1 MSGVDMRGGALEGI
15 VKRFLTG
22 PNAVLLLLLSLTL
35 GVVSV
40 LVTPREEEPQ
50 IVVPIADVMI
60 EVPGHSA
67 DEVDRLVA
75 TPLARLLYQIDG
87 VEHVRSAAMRDRAVV
102 TVNFY
107 VGENREDAMT
117 LLRSRIEGHVDELP
131 PIVRSWIVRPI
142 EVDDV
147 PIVTLALSGEG
158 YDLHRLRR
166 VAEEVRARLDELPEL
181 SRTQIYGG
189 MPRQVQIDLDRAR
202 LEGHD
207 LTALEVADAIR
218 RHGTTSVAGGLDRLD
233 AHLSVDAGDGF
244 RDAAELTDL
253 EVAVRN
259 GTPVRL
265 GDVADVHDGPAEL
278 DSYTHLW
285 RGSASPQGAQEGVP
299 QVTLAI
305 SKQRGTD
312 ASAVAT
318 RVLAEVERLRSDVL
332 PEGLDVTLTRN
343 YGASA
348 DKKVDDLLES
358 IAIALVTV
366 IALLFFS
373 LGYRAAIV
381 VAVSVPISFSLAL
394 FVNLLFGYTINRVTL
409 FALIL
414 SLGLVVDDPITNVD
428 NIDRHLRHGR
438 GSSRDRVLS
447 AVREVLPPVL
457 MSTLTVIVSFLPMFF
472 ISGMMGPYM
481 QPMAANVPLAMGFSM
496 LASLTVVPWLA
507 HRLLHKKLMPNE
519 RAESLAAPPHESSAS
534 DAGDDGLSE
543 PVTEGIL
550 GRFYRATMG
559 PVLMKRRRIV
569 GLLGF
574 VFALFVGANALAALG
589 LVPLK
594 MLPFADKDELS
605 LLVDMPEGTTLERTD
620 ALTRELARH
629 LVSQPDVTD
638 VETFVGTPSPM
649 DFGAMVRH
657 DYLRRSSELAEL
669 RIGLVPADDRQQQSH
684 AIGLRLRDDLT
695 RIAERHGAALRIV
708 EVPPG
713 PPVLATVVAE
723 VYGGASTPYSELVKG
738 AHELADRIRRREGM
752 AEVDVMAPERHPR
765 VHYALNRQQAAIH
778 GVDEAQTTNLLGLA
792 VGGAEA
798 GSLRD
803 PYERQPLPIRLR
815 LPREERSDA
824 TDLALLSARSVDG
837 SLLPLGAIGEFQTLD
852 DDVVV
857 YRKDLKPLVYVTAE
871 TVGVPPAE
879 AILGLESELES
890 SPLASAVNVEWAGD
904 GEWNI
909 TLTVFRDLGM
919 AFGAALLFIYL
930 LLVTETKSLVMPL
943 LVMMAI
949 PLTAI
954 GIMPGFWLLNV
965 FNAQT
970 VGGHPDPI
978 FFTATAMIGMIALGG
993 IVVRNALVLL
1003 EFIEGALARGAS
1015 LREAILSSGAVRM
1028 RPILL
1033 TSATTALGAWPITLD
1048 PIFSGLA
1055 WALIFGLTAST
1066 MFTLFVV
1073 PATFYL
1079 LRLRKERKQ
1088 GGAAPVQPEVAEE
1101 GLDLLTQAPA
1111 SA

>member
-1 MSGVDMRGGALEGI
+1 MSGVDMRGGALKGI

-22 PNAVLLLLLSLTL
+22 PNAMLLLLLSLTL

-67 DEVDRLVA
+67 DEIDRLVA
-75 TPLARLLYQIDG
+75 MPLARLLYQIDG

-117 LLRSRIEGHVDELP
+117 LLRSRIEGHLDELP

-147 PIVTLALSGEG
+147 PIVTMALSGEG
-158 YDLHRLRR
+158 YDLHQLRR
-166 VAEEVRARLDELPEL
+166 VAEEVRARLDSLPEL

-189 MPRQVQIDLDRAR
+189 VPRQVQIDLDRTR

-207 LTALEVADAIR
+207 LTALEVASAIR
-218 RHGTTSVAGGLDRLD
+218 RHGTTSVAGSIDRLD

-244 RDAAELTDL
+244 RSAAELTDL

-285 RGSASPQGAQEGVP
+285 RGAASPQGPQDGVP

-318 RVLAEVERLRSDVL
+318 RVLAEVERLRADVL
-332 PEGLDVTLTRN
+332 PEGIDVTLTRN

-348 DKKVDDLLES
+348 DRKVDDLLES
-358 IAIALVTV
+358 IAIALITV

-381 VAVSVPISFSLAL
+381 VAVSVPVSFSLAL

-428 NIDRHLRHGR
+428 NIDRHLRYGK
-438 GSSRDRVLS
+438 GSSRDRVLA
-447 AVREVLPPVL
+447 AVTEVLPPVL

-472 ISGMMGPYM
+472 ITGMMGPYM

-496 LASLTVVPWLA
+496 LASLTIVPWLA
-507 HRLLHKKLMPNE
+507 HRLLGKKLMPNE
-519 RAESLAAPPHESSAS
+519 DTEAPEAAPEESSDS
-534 DAGDDGLSE
+534 LNE
-543 PVTEGIL
+543 PATEGVL

-559 PVLMKRRRIV
+559 PLLFKRRRIV
-569 GLLGF
+569 AMLGV
-574 VFALFVGANALAALG
+574 VFALFMGANALAAMG

-620 ALTRELARH
+620 ALTRELARY
-629 LVSQPDVTD
+629 LVTQSDVTD
-638 VETFVGTPSPM
+638 VEAFVGTPSPM

-657 DYLRRSSELAEL
+657 DYLRRSPGLAEL
-669 RIGLVPADDRQQQSH
+669 RIGLLPADEREQQSH
-684 AIGLRLRDDLT
+684 AIGLRLRDELT
-695 RIAERHGAALRIV
+695 AIAERHGAELRIV

-723 VYGGASTPYSELVKG
+723 VYGDESTPYAELVRG
-738 AHELADRIRRREGM
+738 AHELAGRIEAREGM
-752 AEVDVMAPERHPR
+752 AEVDVMAPEPHPR

-778 GVDEAQTTNLLGLA
+778 GIDEAQTTNLLGLA
-792 VGGAEA
+792 VGGVRA

-815 LPREERSDA
+815 LPRAERSDA
-824 TDLALLSARSVDG
+824 ADLALLSARSVDG
-837 SLLPLGAIGEFQTLD
+837 SLLPLGAIGEFETLD
-852 DDVVV
+852 DDHIV

-871 TVGVPPAE
+871 TLGIPPAE
-879 AILGLESELES
+879 AILGLQSELED
-890 SPLASAVNVEWAGD
+890 SPLAAAVNVDWAGD
-904 GEWNI
+904 GEWDI
-909 TLTVFRDLGM
+909 TLKVFRDLGM

-965 FNAQT
+965 ISAGT
-970 VGGHPDPI
+970 VGGHPNPI

-1003 EFIEGALARGAS
+1003 EFIDGALARGAS

-1079 LRLRKERKQ
+1079 LRSGKYAKK
-1088 GGAAPVQPEVAEE
+1088 GGAEATPDATSEQ
-1101 GLDLLTQAPA
+1101 GLELLADAGA

>member
-1 MSGVDMRGGALEGI
+1 
-15 VKRFLTG
+15 
-22 PNAVLLLLLSLTL
+22 
-35 GVVSV
+35 
-40 LVTPREEEPQ
+40 
-50 IVVPIADVMI
+50 
-60 EVPGHSA
+60 
-67 DEVDRLVA
+67 
-75 TPLARLLYQIDG
+75 
-87 VEHVRSAAMRDRAVV
+87 
-102 TVNFY
+102 
-107 VGENREDAMT
+107 
-117 LLRSRIEGHVDELP
+117 
-131 PIVRSWIVRPI
+131 
-142 EVDDV
+142 
-147 PIVTLALSGEG
+147 
-158 YDLHRLRR
+158 
-166 VAEEVRARLDELPEL
+166 VRARLDSLPEL

-189 MPRQVQIDLDRAR
+189 VPRQVQIDLDRTR

-207 LTALEVADAIR
+207 LTALEVANAIR
-218 RHGTTSVAGGLDRLD
+218 RHGTTSVAGSLDRLD

-244 RDAAELTDL
+244 RSAAELTDL

-285 RGSASPQGAQEGVP
+285 RGAASPQGPQDGVP

-318 RVLAEVERLRSDVL
+318 RVLAEVERLRADVL

-348 DKKVDDLLES
+348 DRKVDDLLES
-358 IAIALVTV
+358 IAIALITV

-381 VAVSVPISFSLAL
+381 VAVSVPVSFSLAL

-428 NIDRHLRHGR
+428 NIDRHLRYGK
-438 GSSRDRVLS
+438 GSSRDRVLA
-447 AVREVLPPVL
+447 AVGEVLPPVL

-472 ISGMMGPYM
+472 ITGMMGPYM
-481 QPMAANVPLAMGFSM
+481 QPLAANVPLAMCFSM
-496 LASLTVVPWLA
+496 LASLTIVPWLA
-507 HRLLHKKLMPNE
+507 HRLLGKKLMPKGDE
-519 RAESLAAPPHESSAS
+519 EESSAAPEENTDS
-534 DAGDDGLSE
+534 LAE
-543 PVTEGIL
+543 ATTEGVL

-559 PVLMKRRRIV
+559 PLLAKRRRV
-569 GLLGF
+569 VAMLGV
-574 VFALFVGANALAALG
+574 VFALFMGANALAAMG

-620 ALTRELARH
+620 ALTRELARY
-629 LVSQPDVTD
+629 LVTQPDVTD
-638 VETFVGTPSPM
+638 VEAFVGTPSPM

-657 DYLRRSSELAEL
+657 DYLRRSPELAEL
-669 RIGLVPADDRQQQSH
+669 RIGLVSADDREQQSH
-684 AIGLRLRDDLT
+684 AIGLRLRDELT
-695 RIAERHGAALRIV
+695 AIAERHGASLRIV

-723 VYGGASTPYSELVKG
+723 VYGDESTPYSELVQG
-738 AHELADRIRRREGM
+738 AHQLAERIEAREGM
-752 AEVDVMAPERHPR
+752 AEVDVMAPARHPR
-765 VHYALNRQQAAIH
+765 LHYALNRQQAAIH
-778 GVDEAQTTNLLGLA
+778 GVDEAQTTGLLGLA
-792 VGGAEA
+792 VGGAPA

-803 PYERQPLPIRLR
+803 PYERQQLPIRLQ
-815 LPREERSDA
+815 LPRAERSDA
-824 TDLALLSARSVDG
+824 VDLALLSARSVDG
-837 SLLPLGAIGEFQTLD
+837 SLLPLGALGEFETLD
-852 DDVVV
+852 DDHIV

-871 TVGVPPAE
+871 TVGIPPAE
-879 AILGLESELES
+879 AILGLQSELAEN
-890 SPLASAVNVEWAGD
+890 PLPAAVNVEWAGD
-904 GEWNI
+904 GEWDI
-909 TLTVFRDLGM
+909 TLKVFRDLGM

-930 LLVTETKSLVMPL
+930 LLVTETKSMVMPL

-965 FNAQT
+965 ISAQD
-970 VGGHPDPI
+970 VGGHPNPI

-1015 LREAILSSGAVRM
+1015 LREAILTSGAVRM

-1079 LRLRKERKQ
+1079 LRAGKMKKQ
-1088 GGAAPVQPEVAEE
+1088 GGAEATPNATSEQ
-1101 GLDLLTQAPA
+1101 GLELLTDAGIP
-1111 SA
+1111 SV

>member
-1 MSGVDMRGGALEGI
+1 MSDVKKRGGALTGI

-22 PNAVLLLLLSLTL
+22 PNAILLLLLSLTL

-40 LVTPREEEPQ
+40 MVTPREEEPQ

-75 TPLARLLYQIDG
+75 MPLARLLYQIDG
-87 VEHVRSAAMRDRAVV
+87 VEHVRSAAMRDGAVV

-117 LLRSRIEGHVDELP
+117 LLRSRIEGHIDELP

-158 YDLHRLRR
+158 YDLHQLRR
-166 VAEEVRARLDELPEL
+166 VAEEVRGRLDALPEL

-189 MPRQVQIDLDRAR
+189 VPRQVRIDLDRAR

-207 LTALEVADAIR
+207 LTALEVADALR
-218 RHGTTSVAGGLDRLD
+218 RHGTTSVAGSLDRLD
-233 AHLSVDAGDGF
+233 AHLSVDAGNGF
-244 RDAAELTDL
+244 RDVSELTDL

-265 GDVADVHDGPAEL
+265 GDVADVYDGPAEI
-278 DSYTHLW
+278 DAYTHLW
-285 RGSASPQGAQEGVP
+285 RGAGSVQGAQDGVP

-318 RVLAEVERLRSDVL
+318 RVLSEVERLRAEVL
-332 PEGLDVTLTRN
+332 PEGIDVTLTRN

-348 DKKVDDLLES
+348 DQKVDDLLES
-358 IAIALVTV
+358 IAIALITV

-428 NIDRHLRHGR
+428 NIDRHLRHGK
-438 GSSRDRVLS
+438 GNSRERVVA
-447 AVREVLPPVL
+447 AVGEVLPPVL

-472 ISGMMGPYM
+472 ITGMMGPYM

-496 LASLTVVPWLA
+496 LASLTIVPWLA
-507 HRLLHKKLMPNE
+507 HRLLGKKLMPNGD
-519 RAESLAAPPHESSAS
+519 PESSEELTDESIGVVDEPAS
-534 DAGDDGLSE
+534 
-543 PVTEGIL
+543 EGIL
-550 GRFYRATMG
+550 GRVYRGLMG
-559 PVLMKRRRIV
+559 PMLTKRRRV
-569 GLLGF
+569 VAMLGV
-574 VFALFVGANALAALG
+574 VFALFLGANALAAMG

-629 LVSQPDVTD
+629 LVTQPDVTD
-638 VETFVGTPSPM
+638 VEAFVGTPSPM

-657 DYLRRSSELAEL
+657 DYLRRSPQLAEL
-669 RIGLVPADDRQQQSH
+669 RIGLVPSDDREQQSH

-695 RIAERHGAALRIV
+695 AIAERHGARLRIV

-723 VYGGASTPYSELVKG
+723 VYGDESTPYEELVSG
-738 AHELADRIRRREGM
+738 ANQLAERMRAREGL
-752 AEVDVMAPERHPR
+752 AEVDVMAPEEHPR

-792 VGGAEA
+792 VGGTQA
-798 GSLRD
+798 GTLRD
-803 PYERQPLPIRLR
+803 PYERQPLPIRVQ
-815 LPREERSDA
+815 LPRAQRSDA
-824 TDLALLSARSVDG
+824 ADLGLLSARSVDG
-837 SLLPLGAIGEFQTLD
+837 TLLPLGAIGEFETLPD
-852 DDVVV
+852 DHIV
-857 YRKDLKPLVYVTAE
+857 YRKDLTPLVYVTAE

-879 AILGLESELES
+879 AILGLQSELAE
-890 SPLASAVNVEWAGD
+890 SPLPAAVRVDWAGD
-904 GEWNI
+904 GEWDI
-909 TLTVFRDLGM
+909 TLKVFRDLGA

-930 LLVTETKSLVMPL
+930 LLVTETKSMVMPL

-965 FNAQT
+965 ISAQT

-1073 PATFYL
+1073 PASFYL
-1079 LRLRKERKQ
+1079 LRVGKERKKNDAQ
-1088 GGAAPVQPEVAEE
+1088 PAKAESMPVDAEMAP
-1101 GLDLLTQAPA
+1101 T
-1111 SA
+1111 